1 MAIIVLESET
11 TCTKRG
17 FKPFPHHIRQQV
29 DILNFGICLKTLMDV
44 VIVNLIRLNMV
55 QHASS
60 ITTMHALTMVD

>member
-1 MAIIVLESET
+1 MKQHVQREVSNL
-11 TCTKRG
+11 
-17 FKPFPHHIRQQV
+17 FPRHIQQQV
-29 DILNFGICLKTLMDV
+29 DILNFGICFKTLMDV